1 MIKYFLYFFLY
12 SFYWIATSLWGN
24 EIREAGM
31 NTFNLFPYTV
41 YFVTFQFLAGGMLLG
56 VPIILRYKGI
66 AGRWRFH
73 YKKFL
78 GAGIPAMYLGLHPF
92 FYFIFPSITI
102 PHFIHVSI
110 SLQEPML
117 ILLGFVFS
125 TSFYKKE
132 REPFPR

>member
-1 MIKYFLYFFLY
+1 MLKYFLYFLLY
-12 SFYWIATSLWGN
+12 SFYWAATSLLGRV
-24 EIREAGM
+24 IRETGM

-56 VPIILRYKGI
+56 VPVLLKLKGTP
-66 AGRWRFH
+66 GRWRFD

-78 GAGIPAMYLGLHPF
+78 GAGIPALYLGFHSL
-92 FYFIFPSITI
+92 FYFIIPSITI
-102 PHFIHVSI
+102 PNFFHISI

-117 ILLGFVFS
+117 ILAGLIFT

-132 REPFPR
+132 SNLPL